1 MNSEICDK
9 FRNAFTR
16 PSILPLR
23 RVPMRAHNFFQLLA
37 SLLLVSVL
45 SGCSRHDS
53 NEKFYLV
60 STNIRLPYWQSA
72 GAGLRRATGQF
83 QVKSEFIG
91 PDTYDPQG
99 EANEFRRAVA
109 AKPAG
114 ILVSVA
120 DPKVMTPEIDAA
132 TAAGIPVITI
142 DSDAPESKRLLFI
155 GTNNYRAGT
164 MGGEVAVKKLNG
176 KGNVVFF
183 SMPGQVN
190 LDERLRGYK
199 DVFANSPGIK
209 IVDVVNIKG
218 DSRIAF
224 DKTGEYLGKKGK
236 DKIDAFICLEASAP
250 TDVAEVVRRS
260 HGTDHVV
267 IAMDTEKETLDGI
280 KDGTI
285 AATIA
290 QKPFTMSYVGVHILD
305 DLHHNKLQSLDHDWG
320 KDPRS
325 PLPNFVDTGATLIDK
340 SNVDQFTQA
349 EGGS

>member
-1 MNSEICDK
+1 
-9 FRNAFTR
+9 
-16 PSILPLR
+16 
-23 RVPMRAHNFFQLLA
+23 MRATKVCLLISSA
-37 SLLLVSVL
+37 LLTLAVT
-45 SGCSRHDS
+45 GCGRHEDS
-53 NEKFYLV
+53 EKYYLV

-72 GAGLRRATGQF
+72 GAGLRHAAGQM
-83 QVKSEFIG
+83 QVKSEFLG

-109 AKPAG
+109 AKPSG

-120 DPKVMTPEIDAA
+120 DPKVMAPEIDAA
-132 TAAGIPVITI
+132 IAAGIPVITI

-164 MGGEVAVKKLNG
+164 MGAQVAVKKLNG
-176 KGNVVFF
+176 RGNVVFF
-183 SMPGQVN
+183 SMPGQPN

-199 DVFANSPGIK
+199 DVFANSPGMK
-209 IVDVVNIKG
+209 IVEVVNIKG

-250 TDVAEVVRRS
+250 KDVAEVVRRS
-260 HGTDHVV
+260 HGSDHVV

-290 QKPFTMSYVGVHILD
+290 QKPFTMSYVGVHVLD

-349 EGGS
+349 EGGA

>member
-1 MNSEICDK
+1 
-9 FRNAFTR
+9 
-16 PSILPLR
+16 
-23 RVPMRAHNFFQLLA
+23 MRAKNASQLII
-37 SLLLVSVL
+37 SVLLVSTL
-45 SGCSRHDS
+45 AGCSRHDS

-83 QVKSEFIG
+83 QVKSEFLG
-91 PDTYDPQG
+91 PDSYDPQG
-99 EANEFRRAVA
+99 EATEFRRAAA

-120 DPKVMTPEIDAA
+120 DPNVMKPEIDAA
-132 TAAGIPVITI
+132 IAAGIPVITI

-164 MGGEVAVKKLNG
+164 MGAQVAVKRLNG

-183 SMPGQVN
+183 SMPGQPN

-199 DVFANSPGIK
+199 DIFANSPAIK
-209 IVDVVNIKG
+209 IIDVVNIKG

-224 DKTGEYLGKKGK
+224 DKTEEYLGKKGK

-250 TDVAEVVRRS
+250 KDVAEVVRRS
-260 HGTDHVV
+260 HATDRVL

-290 QKPFTMSYVGVHILD
+290 QKPFTMSFVGVHILD
-305 DLHHNKLQSLDHDWG
+305 DLHHNKLNSLDHDWG
-320 KDPRS
+320 KDANS

-340 SNVDQFTQA
+340 SNVDQFTQG
-349 EGGS
+349 EGGA

>member
-1 MNSEICDK
+1 M
-9 FRNAFTR
+9 
-16 PSILPLR
+16 
-23 RVPMRAHNFFQLLA
+23 MRAAKSFAIVIPALFVSLLA
-37 SLLLVSVL
+37 
-45 SGCSRHDS
+45 GCGRHEGS
-53 NEKFYLV
+53 EKYYLV
-60 STNIRLPYWQSA
+60 ATNIRLPYWQSA
-72 GAGLRRATGQF
+72 GAGLRHAIAQM
-83 QVKSEFIG
+83 QVKGEFLG

-99 EANEFRRAVA
+99 EADQFRRAVA
-109 AKPAG
+109 AKPTG

-120 DPKVMTPEIDAA
+120 DPNAMKPEIDAA
-132 TAAGIPVITI
+132 IAAGIPVITI

-164 MGGEVAVKKLNG
+164 MGAQVAAKKLNG

-183 SMPGQVN
+183 SMPGQPN

-209 IVDVVNIKG
+209 IVEVVNIKG

-224 DKTGEYLGKKGK
+224 DKTAQYLDKKGK

-250 TDVAEVVRRS
+250 KDVAEVVRRS
-260 HGTDHVV
+260 HGNDRVV

-290 QKPFTMSYVGVHILD
+290 QKPFTMAYVGVQILD
-305 DLHHNKLQSLDHDWG
+305 NLHHNKLPSLDHDFA

-325 PLPNFVDTGATLIDK
+325 PIPYFVDTGATLIDK
-340 SNVDQFTQA
+340 SNVDQFTEG
-349 EGGS
+349 EGGA